1 VFRLQDM
8 QSQPRRGPLTRLLAS
23 LLLIGVAV
31 IALFFGAIIIAILIG
46 VAAILFIFLYLR
58 AWWLRRKLGLNARPR
73 HSRKQ
78 HDAGVTIEGEYTV
91 EDGDKNNR
99 DAP

>member
-1 VFRLQDM
+1 MFRLQGM
-8 QSQPRRGPLTRLLAS
+8 PPQSQRGPVVRLLAS
-23 LLLIGVAV
+23 LLLIAV
-31 IALFFGAIIIAILIG
+31 GAIAVFFGAIIIAILIG

-58 AWWLRRKLGLNARPR
+58 AWWLRRKLGLNVHPR

-78 HDAGVTIEGEYTV
+78 HDTGVTIEGEYTV

-99 DAP
+99 DTH